1 MTQFEIDQGNSLIHN
16 FMGKETKQM
25 YSLGEEYTVY
35 KKTKLKTGVPIPEDW
50 DLLNLTEEQRKEI
63 IEENWIY
70 VGNSFDGLKYHGD
83 CNWLMPVVVKCC
95 EEISSRPGVD
105 ARGGWTPEYGYTE
118 DIYTMRLNS
127 SIEKVWKAVLFSI
140 NKINKINK
148 KNETNN

>member
-1 MTQFEIDQGNSLIHN
+1 
-16 FMGKETKQM
+16 
-25 YSLGEEYTVY
+25 
-35 KKTKLKTGVPIPEDW
+35 
-50 DLLNLTEEQRKEI
+50 
-63 IEENWIY
+63 
-70 VGNSFDGLKYHGD
+70 
-83 CNWLMPVVVKCC
+83 MPVVVKCC